1 MQPENLANEEVSD
14 LIISISTK
22 TMVDLFLAVGNKN
35 LCRPSRFF
43 GVRYP
48 GSLLP
53 RNRTIV
59 VPKSSSLGRFAEKY
73 LQDYPV
79 ETLPTS
85 TPTRATTVDRATA
98 NRQGEGRRLEPE
110 PHL

>member
-48 GSLLP
+48 GSLYHAIGLLSYL
-53 RNRTIV
+53 NRG
-59 VPKSSSLGRFAEKY
+59 LRLFAEKY
-73 LQDYPV
+73 LQDYPA

-98 NRQGEGRRLEPE
+98 NRQGEGRRLEPD

>member
-22 TMVDLFLAVGNKN
+22 TMVELFLALGNKN
-35 LCRPSRFF
+35 LCLPSRFF

-48 GSLLP
+48 GSLYHVIGLLSYL
-53 RNRTIV
+53 NRR
-59 VPKSSSLGRFAEKY
+59 LRQFAEKY
-73 LQDYPV
+73 LQDYPA

-85 TPTRATTVDRATA
+85 TPTRAPTVDRATA
-98 NRQGEGRRLEPE
+98 NRQAEGHRIGP
-110 PHL
+110 